1 MEHLQ
6 MINFFKDLKKKK
18 TLIQYYLKWNVLK
31 CVIKE
36 NGNNM

>member
-18 TLIQYYLKWNVLK
+18 DTNSILPEVECAKMRYKRKW
-31 CVIKE
+31 
-36 NGNNM
+36 